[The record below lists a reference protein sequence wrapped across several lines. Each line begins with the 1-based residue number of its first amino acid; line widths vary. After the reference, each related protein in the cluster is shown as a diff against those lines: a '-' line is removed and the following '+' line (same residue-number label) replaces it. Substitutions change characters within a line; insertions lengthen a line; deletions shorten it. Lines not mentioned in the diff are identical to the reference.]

1 MGLSKPA
8 EEIRRSL
15 LARSPIAP
23 LTPTEPWDAGVHRKL
38 ETLGDTDLFAAPVKD
53 PDYARATLSGL
64 HLLNDGLD
72 HAHRLAMSSG
82 VSAQNTRSTLDY
94 WHGILHRREPDYSN
108 SKYWFHRVGD
118 HPIFADMLD
127 GSKEAVDD
135 DAVPVGDPVRAAIE
149 RLDEWDPFQ
158 FIDLC
163 SDHDQDGGDGHAL
176 LRAIQLS
183 EISRLLAFCIDQ
195 ATRDA

>member
-15 LARSPIAP
+15 LERSPIAP
-23 LTPTEPWDAGVHRKL
+23 LTPTEPWDAAVHRKL
-38 ETLGDTDLFAAPVKD
+38 ETLGDTDLFAVPVKNA
-53 PDYARATLSGL
+53 DYERATLSGL
-64 HLLNDGLD
+64 HLLNDSLD

-82 VSAQNTRSTLDY
+82 VSARNTRSTLDY
-94 WHGILHRREPDYSN
+94 WHGIMHRREPDYSN

-118 HPIFADMLD
+118 HPIFADVLD
-127 GSKEAVDD
+127 GAKEAVDD
-135 DAVPVGDPVRAAIE
+135 AVPTDDPVRATIE
-149 RLDEWDPFQ
+149 RLDEWDPFR

-163 SDHDQDGGDGHAL
+163 AADGQDRGDGHAL

-195 ATRDA
+195 ATRDV